1 MAKEKASYKVI
12 PLIISLLLAVILP
25 SPAIPEVMYSYTGS
39 NFNNFL
45 NVPANPSGTNISGYF
60 TFPDGPLL
68 DVPYLTPLTSLPHPV
83 TISFTDGLNGTL
95 DANNLMTTAGGQP
108 TFAIT
113 TGHTGHITYW
123 DIEFSTNIGN
133 PPYEGP
139 GILDI
144 HTSNLISPPS
154 PKTGAED
161 IEEAFTVNP
170 TMLWWAAGVSGASPV
185 GDWTMTILSTSSNA
199 GVPEPSTMLLL
210 GSGLI
215 GLVGYGRKKLF
226 KK

>member
-113 TGHTGHITYW
+113 TDHTGHITYW

-139 GILDI
+139 GTLDI
-144 HTSNLISPPS
+144 HTYHLISPPS
-154 PKTGAED
+154 TYDD
-161 IEEAFTVNP
+161 IEQAYTLNP
-170 TMLWWAAGVSGASPV
+170 PMLWWAAEVIGASPV
-185 GDWTMTILSTSSNA
+185 GDWTMTIFSTPPNA
-199 GVPEPSTMLLL
+199 GVPEPSTILLL

-215 GLVGYGRKKLF
+215 GLWGFRKKF
-226 KK
+226 KN